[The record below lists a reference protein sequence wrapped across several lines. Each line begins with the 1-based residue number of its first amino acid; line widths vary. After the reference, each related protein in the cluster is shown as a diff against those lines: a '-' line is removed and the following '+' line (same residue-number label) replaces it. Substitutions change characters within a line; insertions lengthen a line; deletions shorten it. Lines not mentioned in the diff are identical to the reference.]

1 VARRFVLQNAPSA
14 LRNATSAVCRFAAIK
29 KPEKKYKSFLLHS
42 AGACLRDLP
51 PPKRF
56 GEGWSRYGEGRR
68 PAEG

>member
-1 VARRFVLQNAPSA
+1 VLFISHPST
-14 LRNATSAVCRFAAIK
+14 LTKMPKNK
-29 KPEKKYKSFLLHS
+29 LL